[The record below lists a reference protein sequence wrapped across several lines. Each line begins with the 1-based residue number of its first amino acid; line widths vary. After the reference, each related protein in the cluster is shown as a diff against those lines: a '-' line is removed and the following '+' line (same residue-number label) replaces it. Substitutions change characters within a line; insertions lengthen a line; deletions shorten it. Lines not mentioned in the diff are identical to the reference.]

1 MASLRSILQALRSP
15 TLMSLKGLQLRR
27 QRLVG
32 HVVNA
37 LMKLKPPGPTRAY
50 AHRMKAIFRRTLL
63 GGLTSLALAGCAWP
77 GPAPYRTES
86 MVGDARI
93 TLSHFNVS
101 PALRS
106 SLEGLPM
113 ASAIVILPHVVAA
126 SFVLGGADAQGIL
139 YVRDP
144 ATGRWRGPLFYEFV
158 QGSVGFQAGAS
169 TAEVVMIVNSPG
181 ALRSLLKGHLRLG
194 IDASVAVG
202 KGGGA
207 NSAITADIDS
217 YALSKGL
224 MAGISLDGSGLRSL
238 PRMNAVWYGKSV
250 TVEDVLEGRV
260 EARTGSALLE
270 ADLESMS
277 R

>member
-1 MASLRSILQALRSP
+1 
-15 TLMSLKGLQLRR
+15 
-27 QRLVG
+27 
-32 HVVNA
+32 
-37 LMKLKPPGPTRAY
+37 
-50 AHRMKAIFRRTLL
+50 MKALFRRTLL
-63 GGLTSLALAGCAWP
+63 SGLTSLALAGCAWP
-77 GPAPYRTES
+77 GPAPHRTES

-93 TLSHFNVS
+93 TLAHFNVS

-106 SLEGLPM
+106 SFEGLPM

-139 YVRDP
+139 YVREP

-158 QGSVGFQAGAS
+158 QGSVGFQAGVS

-194 IDASVAVG
+194 IDASIAVG

-207 NSAITADIDS
+207 SSAITADIDS
-217 YALSKGL
+217 YALSRGL

-238 PRMNAVWYGKSV
+238 PRMNAAWYGKSV
-250 TVEDVLEGRV
+250 TIEDVLEGRA